1 MRKRAPA
8 LLLERQK
15 KSVVFFCLTNQQKLI
30 RRPSWAVV
38 ELPDG
43 VWESFEDEVMTKLN
57 IKVAEEIELL
67 RLVTVGSVDDGKS
80 TLIGR
85 LLVDT
90 KGAFEDQLL
99 AVRKERGAEQ
109 IASAAEIDLAMLTDG
124 LSAEREQGIT
134 IDVAYRYFAT
144 PKRKFIMADCPGH
157 VQYTRNMVT
166 GASTANAAIILIDAR
181 NGVMQQ
187 TRRHTHILGLLGISH
202 LIVAINKMDLVDYD
216 QTVFESIR
224 DEMDKYC
231 AKQGVKDLICLPMSA
246 LDGDMVA
253 VRGDNM
259 HWYDGKTLLET
270 LESLSVLGDVDT
282 QPFRLP
288 VQLVNRPQTADLPDY
303 RGFMGTIASGTVKVG
318 DAVKAIPSGNTST
331 VKEIVTFDGNLEEA
345 FAPQSITLTLNDEID
360 VSRGDMLVHPG
371 QETANNKELTANV
384 CWIGDEQL
392 SVRKKYVLKH
402 TTNSV
407 KAMVASIDFRR
418 DINTLNRDEADELV
432 MNEIG
437 QITFQLQKPL
447 HCDSYADNRITGS
460 FIVIDTFT
468 NNTVGAGMVL

>member
-1 MRKRAPA
+1 
-8 LLLERQK
+8 
-15 KSVVFFCLTNQQKLI
+15 
-30 RRPSWAVV
+30 
-38 ELPDG
+38 
-43 VWESFEDEVMTKLN
+43 MTELN
-57 IKVAEEIELL
+57 IKMAEEIELL

-99 AVRKERGAEQ
+99 AVRKKKGTTH

-157 VQYTRNMVT
+157 EQYTRNMVT
-166 GASTANAAIILIDAR
+166 GASTAHAAIILIDAR
-181 NGVMQQ
+181 NGVMAQ
-187 TRRHTHILGLLGISH
+187 TKRHTHILGLLNIPH
-202 LIVAINKMDLVDYD
+202 LIVAVNKMDLVGND
-216 QTVFESIR
+216 QATFEKIR
-224 DEMDKYC
+224 KDMQEYC
-231 AKQGVKDLICLPMSA
+231 AKQGINDLICLPMSA

-253 VRGDNM
+253 VRGDKM
-259 HWYDGKTLLET
+259 DWYEGETLLET
-270 LESLSVLGDVDT
+270 LETLSALGDIDSK
-282 QPFRLP
+282 PFRMP

-318 DAVKAIPSGNTST
+318 DEVVSVPSGNTST

-345 FAPQSITLTLNDEID
+345 FAPQSVTLTLNDEID
-360 VSRGDMLVHPG
+360 VSRGDMLTHVG
-371 QETANNKELTANV
+371 GKAQDAKELKANV
-384 CWIGDEQL
+384 CWIGDEPL
-392 SVRKKYVLKH
+392 TSRSKYVIKH

-407 KAMVASIDFRR
+407 KAMVASIDFKT
-418 DINTLNRDEADELV
+418 DIHTLDHLEGADELA

-437 QITFQLQKPL
+437 QITLKLMKPL
-447 HCDSYADNRITGS
+447 HYDTYAENRTTGS
-460 FIVIDTFT
+460 FIMIDTFT
-468 NNTVGAGMVL
+468 NNTVGAGMIV

>member
-1 MRKRAPA
+1 MT
-8 LLLERQK
+8 E
-15 KSVVFFCLTNQQKLI
+15 FNFELTK
-30 RRPSWAVV
+30 
-38 ELPDG
+38 
-43 VWESFEDEVMTKLN
+43 
-57 IKVAEEIELL
+57 EIELL

-90 KGAFEDQLL
+90 KGAFEDQLM
-99 AVRKERGAEQ
+99 AVRKKKGTKT

-157 VQYTRNMVT
+157 EQYTRNMVT

-181 NGVMQQ
+181 NGVMPQ
-187 TRRHTHILGLLGISH
+187 TKRHTHILGLLGIPH
-202 LIVAINKMDLVDYD
+202 LIVAINKMDLVDHD
-216 QTVFESIR
+216 QAVYETIR
-224 DEMDKYC
+224 AEMQEYC
-231 AKQGVKDLICLPMSA
+231 GKQGVKDLICLPMSA

-253 VRGDNM
+253 IRGDKM
-259 HWYDGKTLLET
+259 DWYKGNTLLET
-270 LESLSVLGDVDT
+270 LESLSVLDADE

-288 VQLVNRPQTADLPDY
+288 VQLLNRPQTAELPDY

-318 DAVKAIPSGNTST
+318 DAVKAIPSGNVST
-331 VKEIVTFDGNLEEA
+331 VKEIVAFDGNLDEA

-360 VSRGDMLVHPG
+360 LSRGDMLVHVG
-371 QETANNKELTANV
+371 QETSDSKGLTANV
-384 CWIGDEQL
+384 CWIGDEPL
-392 SVRKKYVLKH
+392 NVRNKYIIKH

-418 DINTLNRDEADELV
+418 DIHTLNKDEADELA

-437 QITFQLQKPL
+437 QITFKLQKPL
-447 HCDSYADNRITGS
+447 HFDTYADNRSTGS

-468 NNTVGAGMVL
+468 NNTVGAGMIV

>member
-1 MRKRAPA
+1 MT
-8 LLLERQK
+8 E
-15 KSVVFFCLTNQQKLI
+15 FNFELTK
-30 RRPSWAVV
+30 
-38 ELPDG
+38 
-43 VWESFEDEVMTKLN
+43 
-57 IKVAEEIELL
+57 EIELL

-90 KGAFEDQLL
+90 KGAFEDQLM
-99 AVRKERGAEQ
+99 AVRKKKGAEK

-157 VQYTRNMVT
+157 EQYTRNMVT

-181 NGVMQQ
+181 NGVMPQ
-187 TRRHTHILGLLGISH
+187 TKRHTHILGLLGIPH
-202 LIVAINKMDLVDYD
+202 LIVAVNKMDLVDHD
-216 QTVFESIR
+216 QAVYESIR
-224 DEMDKYC
+224 EEMKEYC
-231 AKQGVKDLICLPMSA
+231 AKQGVKNLICLPMSA

-253 VRGDNM
+253 VRGDKMN
-259 HWYDGKTLLET
+259 WYEGDTLLET
-270 LESLSVLGDVDT
+270 LESMSVLDAVDE

-288 VQLVNRPQTADLPDY
+288 VQLLNRPQSADLPDY

-318 DAVKAIPSGNTST
+318 DQIKAIPSGNTST
-331 VKEIVTFDGNLEEA
+331 VKEIVAFDGDLDEA

-360 VSRGDMLVHPG
+360 VSRGDMLVHVG
-371 QETANNKELTANV
+371 DETSDSKELTANV
-384 CWIGDEQL
+384 CWIGDEPL
-392 SVRKKYVLKH
+392 SVRNKYVIKH

-418 DINTLNRDEADELV
+418 DIHTLNKDEADELA

-437 QITFQLQKPL
+437 QITFKLQKPV
-447 HCDSYADNRITGS
+447 HYDRYADNRATGS
-460 FIVIDTFT
+460 FIIIDSFT
-468 NNTVGAGMVL
+468 NNTVGAGMIV